1 MHRFGEEGIF
11 EREVNWFLL
20 SVSYRSGSVNRSLSY
35 VFFLYLK
42 RTLQG
47 RYEFPHSDKGANWR
61 SESLANLSNAENIT
75 ARSYNGLGLKPGSVL
90 VALWQW
96 ARDTTSLS
104 FFVPIYG
111 VIVRQEQGCS
121 LCTPIWWVPDPSY
134 VPTKKVASAR
144 AVILRAWHNHDI
156 IITTLRF

>member
-1 MHRFGEEGIF
+1 MHRFEEGIF

-20 SVSYRSGSVNRSLSY
+20 SVSYRSGSVNRSLSD

-61 SESLANLSNAENIT
+61 SERLANLSNAENIT
-75 ARSYNGLGLKPGSVL
+75 ERSYNGLGLKPVSVL
-90 VALWQW
+90 VAPWQW
-96 ARDTTSLS
+96 ARDITSLS
-104 FFVPIYG
+104 FFVLIYG
-111 VIVRQEQGCS
+111 VIVCQEHGCS
-121 LCTPIWWVPDPSY
+121 LCTPIWWVPDPSH

-144 AVILRAWHNHDI
+144 AVILRTWHHHGI